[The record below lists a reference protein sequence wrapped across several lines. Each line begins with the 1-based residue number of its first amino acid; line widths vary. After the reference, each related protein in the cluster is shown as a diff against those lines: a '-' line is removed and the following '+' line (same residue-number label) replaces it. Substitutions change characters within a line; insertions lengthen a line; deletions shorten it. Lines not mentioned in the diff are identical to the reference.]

1 MGYIGAKKDGQYRN
15 ETVRISY
22 TRMEEEEKT
31 HGANR
36 NVLLASILEDLGN
49 NTLFLELKVH
59 LGLVRL
65 DLDQNITRGDS
76 VAGLLL
82 PGSNVAGLHCGRQSR
97 HLDHLVAREGG
108 IVANDVRG
116 EARSQGLV
124 SRREDTPPKSGA
136 EHIGK
141 MSLTMSRG
149 ERQAGGRGVR

>member
-1 MGYIGAKKDGQYRN
+1 MLSIGKRRQGQLH
-15 ETVRISY
+15 
-22 TRMEEEEKT
+22 MERGIKT

-36 NVLLASILEDLGN
+36 DVLLASILEDLGN
-49 NTLFLELKVH
+49 DTLFLELKVH

-65 DLDQNITRGDS
+65 DLDQDLTRGDG

-116 EARSQGLV
+116 EASSQGLV
-124 SRREDTPPKSGA
+124 SGREDTPPKSGA
-136 EHIGK
+136 EHLGK

-149 ERQAGGRGVR
+149 